1 MENFATEFMTKLDGK
16 LTPEQMKTVLMEL
29 EMFSANFDIEKKIT
43 EILNDKLS
51 PLELILGA
59 FFLLN
64 QIYVLIDF
72 FFRISYIVNS
82 RTGVELMM

>member
-1 MENFATEFMTKLDGK
+1 M
-16 LTPEQMKTVLMEL
+16 
-29 EMFSANFDIEKKIT
+29 
-43 EILNDKLS
+43 
-51 PLELILGA
+51 ELILGA